1 MAAKKGGLFGKE
13 SPMYLPDETTATPAD
28 VMVRVLAWLV
38 ATYGGDNADG
48 AASEEAGAAETY
60 ALSTGVTSV
69 EVGKIRSILKSVK

>member
-38 ATYGGDNADG
+38 ATYGGDNAGG
-48 AASEEAGAAETY
+48 AASQEAGMEMYVYSESPY
-60 ALSTGVTSV
+60 ATQ
-69 EVGKIRSILKSVK
+69 VGLVR

>member
-1 MAAKKGGLFGKE
+1 MAAKKVGLFGKE

-60 ALSTGVTSV
+60 ALSTGVTNV